1 MNIAFGIALQN
12 DPVTPAN
19 LDWFFQHVTP
29 MKKYLRI
36 LGQVS

>member
-19 LDWFFQHVTP
+19 LDWFFSACDTHE
-29 MKKYLRI
+29 K
-36 LGQVS
+36 VS